1 MCEGDLGSHSIR
13 KGSVT
18 YCTSGSTACPGS
30 ATVCLRA
37 GWKMG
42 TIQDTYLR
50 YEGAGDMHVGRT
62 VSGLPILHPD
72 FASLPPYFKFAD
84 TESKEEVLRILNLM
98 FPNMRTG
105 INKVAEQ
112 CLASLVFHA
121 EFLRNELP
129 RDRAIFDTFL
139 FTQAGVIEK
148 LSQYVTTANDG
159 SILVTGVP
167 PHVAQLS
174 MQEEVRKDVQA
185 SNQGLKEIHVE
196 LAGIRH

>member
-50 YEGAGDMHVGRT
+50 YEAAGDMHVGRT

-72 FASLPPYFKFAD
+72 FASLPPCFKFPD
-84 TESKEEVLRILNLM
+84 TESREEVTRILNLM
-98 FPNMRTG
+98 FPSMRPG
-105 INKVAEQ
+105 MNKVAEQ

-121 EFLRNELP
+121 EFLRKELP
-129 RDRAIFDTFL
+129 RNHAIFDTFV
-139 FTQAGVIEK
+139 FSQTGVVDK
-148 LSQYVTTANDG
+148 LLQFVTTASDG
-159 SILVTGVP
+159 SILITGVP
-167 PHVAQLS
+167 PHVA
-174 MQEEVRKDVQA
+174 
-185 SNQGLKEIHVE
+185 
-196 LAGIRH
+196 